1 MPSDVIH
8 DAPRVSAYAETDS
21 TAALA
26 DAIDLLNEE
35 RDIAIQRSTVYQQ
48 NRRHYHSGRVR
59 SRSFNEGDLVLR
71 LKQKSHHKL
80 SPPWEGPFVIAEV
93 LSNGAYRLKDMKTDV
108 VYTNP
113 WNIAQLRHFY
123 T

>member
-1 MPSDVIH
+1 M
-8 DAPRVSAYAETDS
+8 
-21 TAALA
+21 
-26 DAIDLLNEE
+26 
-35 RDIAIQRSTVYQQ
+35 
-48 NRRHYHSGRVR
+48 
-59 SRSFNEGDLVLR
+59 LR

-93 LSNGAYRLKDMKTDV
+93 LGNGAYRLKDMKTGV

-113 WNIAQLRHFY
+113 WNIAQLRRFY